1 MFADMAPVGPI
12 AIVGCVACGA
22 IPFVIGFVVL
32 ITLHIRRNRTRA
44 NMEEPYD
51 DA

>member
-22 IPFVIGFVVL
+22 VPFVIGFTVL
-32 ITLHIRRNRTRA
+32 IILHIRRTRRR
-44 NMEEPYD
+44 NELEKPYD